1 MLVLRWIETDR
12 KREVW
17 KEGGREGSSTE
28 QKKKGSTRH
37 CQGGSWGR
45 KYEKKALNG
54 MSHLF
59 ACYLRGGTLYDGGY
73 KDVGRLRQLP
83 WRISI
88 KKGKK
93 VPTCSDFF
101 VSSRTSSLAL
111 NPKDYSSDFHLTGL
125 CSSISGAQSPVIES

>member
-12 KREVW
+12 KRE
-17 KEGGREGSSTE
+17 GGREAALN
-28 QKKKGSTRH
+28 KKKGSTRH

-73 KDVGRLRQLP
+73 KDVGRLCQFP

-93 VPTCSDFF
+93 VPTCCDILCQ
-101 VSSRTSSLAL
+101 VGPLPSL
-111 NPKDYSSDFHLTGL
+111 
-125 CSSISGAQSPVIES
+125 